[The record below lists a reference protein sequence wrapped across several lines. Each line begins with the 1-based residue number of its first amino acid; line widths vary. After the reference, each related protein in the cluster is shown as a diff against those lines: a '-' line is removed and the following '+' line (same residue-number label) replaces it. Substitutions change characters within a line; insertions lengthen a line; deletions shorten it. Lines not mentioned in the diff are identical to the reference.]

1 MPPRSSFDPIPALV
15 PGQKGPAV
23 AFHAWCQD
31 ELRRRRG
38 RDADLDPA
46 RFGRAARL
54 VLEKLSAELED
65 DE

>member
-1 MPPRSSFDPIPALV
+1 MPSRSSFDPIPALAPDQAAPV
-15 PGQKGPAV
+15 V

-54 VLEKLSAELED
+54 VLEKLGAALED